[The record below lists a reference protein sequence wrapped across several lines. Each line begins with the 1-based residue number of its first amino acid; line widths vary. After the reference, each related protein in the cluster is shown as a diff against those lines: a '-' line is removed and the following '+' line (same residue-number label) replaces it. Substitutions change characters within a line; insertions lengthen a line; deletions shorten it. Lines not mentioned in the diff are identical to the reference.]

1 MFSRRHPFL
10 FFSLIMSAITGT
22 VIVVLVVA
30 LVLGSSSGT
39 FDYGEKVGVVEVNGV
54 IVDARSILEQLE
66 QLRKDERVKSLVVR
80 IDSPGGAVGPAQ
92 EIYRE
97 IQKTR
102 LEKKV
107 IASLGTVAA
116 SGGYYIAAAADGIIA
131 SPGTV
136 TGSIGVLMAF
146 TDYRD
151 LLSKIGLQP
160 VVIKSGAYKDMG
172 SGTREMTEA
181 ERDVLTGLTHQIHE
195 QFVRDV
201 AAGRKM
207 DPETVRGV
215 ADGRIFTG
223 ETFQQMGFIDR
234 SGNYADAVAWAAE
247 LGGITGAVST
257 LSLEKK
263 PYSFLDYIAGTV
275 LKQTLQRWLTPSLF
289 PGYLYRP
296 GGGFAPVG

>member
-10 FFSLIMSAITGT
+10 FFSLVMSAIAGT
-22 VIVVLVVA
+22 VIVAVLAA
-30 LVLGSSSGT
+30 LVLGSSDTT
-39 FDYGEKVGVVEVNGV
+39 FDYGEKVGLVEINGV

-80 IDSPGGAVGPAQ
+80 IDSPGGAVGPSQ

-107 IASLGTVAA
+107 IASLGSVAA
-116 SGGYYIAAAADGIIA
+116 SGGYYIAAAADGIVA

-146 TDYRD
+146 TDYRE
-151 LLSKIGLQP
+151 LLGKIGLKP
-160 VVIKSGAYKDMG
+160 VVIKSGEYKDMG
-172 SGTREMTEA
+172 SGARDMTEA

-195 QFVRDV
+195 QFIRDV

-207 DPETVRGV
+207 DPATVRAV

-223 ETFQQMGFIDR
+223 ETFQAMGFIDR
-234 SGNYADAVAWAAE
+234 TGNYADAVDWAAD

-263 PYSFLDYIAGTV
+263 PFSFLDYIAGTV
-275 LKQTLQRWLTPSLF
+275 LEQTLQRWIAPSLF

-296 GGGFAPVG
+296 GGAK